1 MSPPEKKES
10 FVLCSKLSEF
20 FFKYTGLPMKTAI
33 VTGGNS
39 GIGYATAK
47 LMKDKGYE
55 VLITGRNEERVSK
68 VAKELD
74 IDYAI
79 VDMSDVTGLEKLASR
94 YKDTGLDA
102 LVLNAAMATF
112 KPIESIDMSEFD
124 TFINTNIKG
133 PYFFIKALVNSLIKK
148 QGAITVITSAVVDK
162 GVPNGSLYTL
172 TKGAM
177 DAFVRSFAA
186 EMAPHRVRVNCVS
199 PGAVNTEIFGKLGVP
214 EELIK
219 KRRTM
224 LESRI
229 PLGRYGEPNE
239 LAHTIIAQL
248 EATYV
253 TGANWRV
260 DGGESMT

>member
-1 MSPPEKKES
+1 
-10 FVLCSKLSEF
+10 
-20 FFKYTGLPMKTAI
+20 MKTAI
-33 VTGGNS
+33 VTGGNA

-47 LMKDKGYE
+47 LLKSKGYE
-55 VLITGRNEERVSK
+55 VLITGRNEDRVAK
-68 VAKELD
+68 AAKELEV
-74 IDYAI
+74 DYAI
-79 VDMSDVTGLEKLASR
+79 VDMSDITGLKKLAYR

-102 LVLNAAMATF
+102 LVLNAALATF
-112 KPIESIDMSEFD
+112 KPIASIETSEFD
-124 TFINTNIKG
+124 TFIDTNIKG
-133 PYFFIKALVNSLIKK
+133 PYFFIQALVEALISN
-148 QGAITVITSAVVDK
+148 QGAITVVTSAVVDK

-186 EMAPHRVRVNCVS
+186 EMAPHGVRVNCVS

-214 EELIK
+214 EEQIK
-219 KRRTM
+219 KRRAM

-229 PLGRYGEPNE
+229 PLGRYGEPDE
-239 LAHTIIAQL
+239 LAHTIVAQL